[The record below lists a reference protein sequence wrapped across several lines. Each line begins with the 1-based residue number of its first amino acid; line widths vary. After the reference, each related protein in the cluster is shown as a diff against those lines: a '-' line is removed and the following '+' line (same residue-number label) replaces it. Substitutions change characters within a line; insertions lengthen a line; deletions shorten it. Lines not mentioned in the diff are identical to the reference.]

1 MDQHSLKELTTNGL
15 ISNDRTGTTSTIRMS
30 SNDILENP
38 AELLREVR
46 ESFII
51 DQDIESLLNIDG
63 KMEQIRARSQDKLR
77 DKKTEI
83 SRLEM
88 QLRASESRVQS
99 LSQDLNQIKG
109 ESQDLVGQSD
119 VVDFVKELDTLEQSI
134 VDLRSDLDVRVTKF
148 VEGNRAT
155 SSDEPLFDQQVSSEK
170 ALDKQGQSEML
181 LDPEAKANLLKLKLY
196 RSLLIFIDDVNNQVM
211 IEGNENEINTL
222 PLDDDLSDFFR
233 TKYIWD
239 RMRASR

>member
-15 ISNDRTGTTSTIRMS
+15 ISNDTTGTTSTIRMS

-170 ALDKQGQSEML
+170 ALDKQAQSEML